1 MKATGMVRRI
11 DDLGRIVIPKEIRK
25 NFSLHE
31 GDSLEI
37 FVEDMNI
44 ILKKYSLID
53 NFDYDIKKI
62 VNAYYKSF
70 KKNIIITGKDKV
82 IAVDKK
88 MSIYEN
94 KELSSN
100 IKNSILGRIDKLFNN
115 EKIISH
121 GENVDKFYLSS
132 IIIDSD
138 VIGSIV
144 LISDEIGDKDIEIIG
159 LIKEILVKNIED

>member
-1 MKATGMVRRI
+1 MKATGIVRRI

-25 NFSLHE
+25 SFTLHE

-62 VNAYYKSF
+62 VDAYYKSF
-70 KKNIIITGKDKV
+70 KKSIIITGKDKV

-88 MSIYEN
+88 MNIYDN
-94 KELSSN
+94 KMLSSN
-100 IKNSILGRIDKLFNN
+100 IKSSISGRIDKIFSD
-115 EKIISH
+115 EKIILD
-121 GENVDKFYLSS
+121 GENVNKFYLSS
-132 IIIDSD
+132 IIVDSD
-138 VIGSIV
+138 AIGSIV
-144 LISDEIGDKDIEIIG
+144 LISDEISDKDREIIS